1 MKRLVIILCF
11 ISLMGCGQSKLER
24 DAEYFHNHGMN
35 YEQYQNFVADQK
47 QQWVKEYKKSPSY
60 FPKPSKKSEK

>member
-1 MKRLVIILCF
+1 
-11 ISLMGCGQSKLER
+11 MGCGQSKLER
-24 DAEYFHNHGMN
+24 DAEYFHKHGMN